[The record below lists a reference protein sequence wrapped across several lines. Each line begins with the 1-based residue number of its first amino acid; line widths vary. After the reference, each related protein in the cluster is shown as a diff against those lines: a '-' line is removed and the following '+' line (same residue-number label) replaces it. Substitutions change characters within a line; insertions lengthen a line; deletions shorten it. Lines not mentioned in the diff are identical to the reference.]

1 MRYIGIPACPY
12 CRKRVNL
19 IRTWSL
25 KRQGEYQCP
34 RCGGISNI
42 FLSPLVYV
50 LALLAVFG
58 GGAMYFFYKFVLDDI
73 SLKTALYVF
82 VPFAAFFLL
91 SLFMVYLEKPVI
103 KKVSKE
109 EYNKRRGKREGAQ
122 AYDRTGDYQPE
133 PNTGYLPRT
142 GGGSRNDSASRRPEA
157 AAPMNI
163 NQENFHKA
171 KQQTASM
178 NAVHES
184 RGAAVSSH
192 TGARPAPAKPAPA
205 APPVEAEPAPTV
217 REYTPAA
224 APQSRSTAARRS
236 QPETGAI
243 PNAYQRASAARGS
256 QPETGTIPNAY
267 QRAPAARGSQP
278 ETGTIPNAYQRAS
291 AARGSQP
298 EMGTI
303 PNAYQRASAARGSQ
317 PETGTIP
324 NAYQRASAARG
335 SQPETGSIPNAYQRA
350 SAARGSQPE
359 TGSIP
364 NAYQRASAARGS
376 QSETGAIPNAYQRPG
391 TRSIQ
396 GTAYQSGGSHGGSS
410 AGFQNPAENQ
420 RLAQRAYG
428 GQVPQA
434 YAAYQ
439 PKDAAGR
446 PRRSTRVTG
455 GMDHPT
461 VGGSIFEKYND
472 PSYGRHSLEK
482 PGEGGQR

>member
-109 EYNKRRGKREGAQ
+109 EYNKRRGKREGSQ

-192 TGARPAPAKPAPA
+192 TGAGPAPAKPAPA

-224 APQSRSTAARRS
+224 APQSRNTAARRS

-243 PNAYQRASAARGS
+243 PNAYQRA
-256 QPETGTIPNAY
+256 
-267 QRAPAARGSQP
+267 PAARGSQP
-278 ETGTIPNAYQRAS
+278 ETGS
-291 AARGSQP
+291 
-298 EMGTI
+298 I

-335 SQPETGSIPNAYQRA
+335 SQPETGTIPNAYQRA
-350 SAARGSQPE
+350 SATRGSQPE
-359 TGSIP
+359 TGS
-364 NAYQRASAARGS
+364 
-376 QSETGAIPNAYQRPG
+376 IPNAYQRPG

>member
-109 EYNKRRGKREGAQ
+109 EYNKRRGKREGSQ

-192 TGARPAPAKPAPA
+192 TGAGPAPAKPAPA

-243 PNAYQRASAARGS
+243 PNAYQRA
-256 QPETGTIPNAY
+256 
-267 QRAPAARGSQP
+267 PAARGSQP

-303 PNAYQRASAARGSQ
+303 PNAYQRASATRGSQ
-317 PETGTIP
+317 P
-324 NAYQRASAARG
+324 
-335 SQPETGSIPNAYQRA
+335 
-350 SAARGSQPE
+350 
-359 TGSIP
+359 
-364 NAYQRASAARGS
+364 
-376 QSETGAIPNAYQRPG
+376 ETGAIPNAYQRPG

>member
-109 EYNKRRGKREGAQ
+109 EYNKRRGKREGSQ

-192 TGARPAPAKPAPA
+192 TGAGPAPAKPAPA

-224 APQSRSTAARRS
+224 APQSRNTAARRS

-243 PNAYQRASAARGS
+243 PNAYQRA
-256 QPETGTIPNAY
+256 
-267 QRAPAARGSQP
+267 PAARGSQP
-278 ETGTIPNAYQRAS
+278 ETGSIPNAYQRAS

-303 PNAYQRASAARGSQ
+303 PNAYQRASATRGSQ
-317 PETGTIP
+317 SETGAIP
-324 NAYQRASAARG
+324 NAYQRASATRG
-335 SQPETGSIPNAYQRA
+335 SQPETGS
-350 SAARGSQPE
+350 
-359 TGSIP
+359 
-364 NAYQRASAARGS
+364 
-376 QSETGAIPNAYQRPG
+376 IPNAYQRPG

>member
-192 TGARPAPAKPAPA
+192 TGAGPAPAKPAPA

-243 PNAYQRASAARGS
+243 PNAYQRA
-256 QPETGTIPNAY
+256 P
-267 QRAPAARGSQP
+267 
-278 ETGTIPNAYQRAS
+278 
-291 AARGSQP
+291 
-298 EMGTI
+298 
-303 PNAYQRASAARGSQ
+303 
-317 PETGTIP
+317 
-324 NAYQRASAARG
+324 
-335 SQPETGSIPNAYQRA
+335 
-350 SAARGSQPE
+350 
-359 TGSIP
+359 
-364 NAYQRASAARGS
+364 AARGS

-396 GTAYQSGGSHGGSS
+396 GTAYQSGGPHGGSS

>member
-109 EYNKRRGKREGAQ
+109 EYNKRRGKREGSQ

-192 TGARPAPAKPAPA
+192 TGAGPAPAKPAPA

-243 PNAYQRASAARGS
+243 PNAYQRA
-256 QPETGTIPNAY
+256 
-267 QRAPAARGSQP
+267 PAARGSQP
-278 ETGTIPNAYQRAS
+278 ET
-291 AARGSQP
+291 
-298 EMGTI
+298 GTI

-324 NAYQRASAARG
+324 NAYQRASAIRG
-335 SQPETGSIPNAYQRA
+335 SQSETGAIPNAYQRA
-350 SAARGSQPE
+350 SATRGSQPE
-359 TGSIP
+359 TGS
-364 NAYQRASAARGS
+364 
-376 QSETGAIPNAYQRPG
+376 IPNAYQRPG

>member
-109 EYNKRRGKREGAQ
+109 EYNKRRGKREGSQ

-192 TGARPAPAKPAPA
+192 TGAGPAPAKPAPA

-224 APQSRSTAARRS
+224 APQSRNTAARRS

-243 PNAYQRASAARGS
+243 PNAYQRA
-256 QPETGTIPNAY
+256 
-267 QRAPAARGSQP
+267 PAARGSQP
-278 ETGTIPNAYQRAS
+278 ETGS
-291 AARGSQP
+291 
-298 EMGTI
+298 I

-324 NAYQRASAARG
+324 NAYQRASATRG
-335 SQPETGSIPNAYQRA
+335 SQPETGS
-350 SAARGSQPE
+350 
-359 TGSIP
+359 
-364 NAYQRASAARGS
+364 
-376 QSETGAIPNAYQRPG
+376 IPNAYQRPG

>member
-109 EYNKRRGKREGAQ
+109 EYNKRRGKREGSQ

-192 TGARPAPAKPAPA
+192 TGAGPAPAKPAPA

-224 APQSRSTAARRS
+224 APQSRNTAARRS

-243 PNAYQRASAARGS
+243 PNAYQRA
-256 QPETGTIPNAY
+256 
-267 QRAPAARGSQP
+267 PAARGSQP
-278 ETGTIPNAYQRAS
+278 ETGSIPNAYQRAS

-303 PNAYQRASAARGSQ
+303 PNAYQRASATRGSQ
-317 PETGTIP
+317 SETG
-324 NAYQRASAARG
+324 A
-335 SQPETGSIPNAYQRA
+335 
-350 SAARGSQPE
+350 
-359 TGSIP
+359 IP

>member
-109 EYNKRRGKREGAQ
+109 EYNKRRGKREGSQ

-192 TGARPAPAKPAPA
+192 TGAGPAPAKPAPA

-224 APQSRSTAARRS
+224 APQSRNTAARRS

-243 PNAYQRASAARGS
+243 PNAYQRA
-256 QPETGTIPNAY
+256 
-267 QRAPAARGSQP
+267 PAARGSQP
-278 ETGTIPNAYQRAS
+278 ETGS
-291 AARGSQP
+291 S
-298 EMGTI
+298 

-324 NAYQRASAARG
+324 NAYQRASATRG
-335 SQPETGSIPNAYQRA
+335 SQSETGAIPNAYQRA
-350 SAARGSQPE
+350 SATRGSQPE
-359 TGSIP
+359 TGS
-364 NAYQRASAARGS
+364 
-376 QSETGAIPNAYQRPG
+376 IPNAYQRPG

>member
-103 KKVSKE
+103 KKVSKD
-109 EYNKRRGKREGAQ
+109 EYNKRRNKREGAQ

-192 TGARPAPAKPAPA
+192 TGAGPAPAKPAPA

-243 PNAYQRASAARGS
+243 PNAYQRAPAARGS

-317 PETGTIP
+317 PEMGTIP
-324 NAYQRASAARG
+324 NAYQRASATRG
-335 SQPETGSIPNAYQRA
+335 SQPDRKS
-350 SAARGSQPE
+350 
-359 TGSIP
+359 
-364 NAYQRASAARGS
+364 
-376 QSETGAIPNAYQRPG
+376 
-391 TRSIQ
+391 
-396 GTAYQSGGSHGGSS
+396 
-410 AGFQNPAENQ
+410 
-420 RLAQRAYG
+420 
-428 GQVPQA
+428 V
-434 YAAYQ
+434 
-439 PKDAAGR
+439 
-446 PRRSTRVTG
+446 V
-455 GMDHPT
+455 
-461 VGGSIFEKYND
+461 
-472 PSYGRHSLEK
+472 
-482 PGEGGQR
+482 

>member
-103 KKVSKE
+103 KKGSKE
-109 EYNKRRGKREGAQ
+109 EYNKRRGKREGSQ

-192 TGARPAPAKPAPA
+192 TGAGPAPAKPAPA

-224 APQSRSTAARRS
+224 APQSRNTAARRS

-243 PNAYQRASAARGS
+243 PNAYQRA
-256 QPETGTIPNAY
+256 P
-267 QRAPAARGSQP
+267 
-278 ETGTIPNAYQRAS
+278 
-291 AARGSQP
+291 
-298 EMGTI
+298 
-303 PNAYQRASAARGSQ
+303 
-317 PETGTIP
+317 
-324 NAYQRASAARG
+324 AARG

-350 SAARGSQPE
+350 SATRGSQPE
-359 TGSIP
+359 TGS
-364 NAYQRASAARGS
+364 
-376 QSETGAIPNAYQRPG
+376 IPNAYQRPG

>member
-1 MRYIGIPACPY
+1 VANGVRHACENFKKKVVDRMRYIGIPACPY

-109 EYNKRRGKREGAQ
+109 EYNKRRGKREGSQ

-192 TGARPAPAKPAPA
+192 TGAGPAPAKPAPA

-243 PNAYQRASAARGS
+243 PNAYQRAPAARGS
-256 QPETGTIPNAY
+256 QPETGSIPNAY

-278 ETGTIPNAYQRAS
+278 ET
-291 AARGSQP
+291 
-298 EMGTI
+298 GTI

-335 SQPETGSIPNAYQRA
+335 SQP
-350 SAARGSQPE
+350 
-359 TGSIP
+359 
-364 NAYQRASAARGS
+364 
-376 QSETGAIPNAYQRPG
+376 ETGAIPNAYQRPG

>member
-109 EYNKRRGKREGAQ
+109 EYNKRRGKREGSQ

-192 TGARPAPAKPAPA
+192 TGAGPAPAKPAPA

-243 PNAYQRASAARGS
+243 PNAYQRAPAARGS
-256 QPETGTIPNAY
+256 QPETGSIPNAY

-298 EMGTI
+298 
-303 PNAYQRASAARGSQ
+303 
-317 PETGTIP
+317 
-324 NAYQRASAARG
+324 
-335 SQPETGSIPNAYQRA
+335 
-350 SAARGSQPE
+350 
-359 TGSIP
+359 
-364 NAYQRASAARGS
+364 
-376 QSETGAIPNAYQRPG
+376 ETGAIPNAYQRPG

>member
-103 KKVSKE
+103 KKVSKD
-109 EYNKRRGKREGAQ
+109 EYNKRRNKREGAQ

-192 TGARPAPAKPAPA
+192 TGAGPAPAKPAPA

-243 PNAYQRASAARGS
+243 PNAYQRAPAARGS

-278 ETGTIPNAYQRAS
+278 E
-291 AARGSQP
+291 
-298 EMGTI
+298 MGTI
-303 PNAYQRASAARGSQ
+303 PNAYQRASATRGSQ
-317 PETGTIP
+317 P
-324 NAYQRASAARG
+324 
-335 SQPETGSIPNAYQRA
+335 
-350 SAARGSQPE
+350 
-359 TGSIP
+359 
-364 NAYQRASAARGS
+364 
-376 QSETGAIPNAYQRPG
+376 ETGAIPNAYQRPG

>member
-103 KKVSKE
+103 KKVSKD
-109 EYNKRRGKREGAQ
+109 EYNKRRNKREGAQ

-192 TGARPAPAKPAPA
+192 TGAGPAPAKPAPA

-243 PNAYQRASAARGS
+243 PNAYQRAPAARGS

-291 AARGSQP
+291 ATRGSQP
-298 EMGTI
+298 
-303 PNAYQRASAARGSQ
+303 
-317 PETGTIP
+317 
-324 NAYQRASAARG
+324 
-335 SQPETGSIPNAYQRA
+335 
-350 SAARGSQPE
+350 
-359 TGSIP
+359 
-364 NAYQRASAARGS
+364 
-376 QSETGAIPNAYQRPG
+376 ETGAIPNAYQRPG

>member
-267 QRAPAARGSQP
+267 QRA
-278 ETGTIPNAYQRAS
+278 
-291 AARGSQP
+291 
-298 EMGTI
+298 
-303 PNAYQRASAARGSQ
+303 
-317 PETGTIP
+317 
-324 NAYQRASAARG
+324 SAARG

>member
-109 EYNKRRGKREGAQ
+109 EYNKRRGKREGSQ

-192 TGARPAPAKPAPA
+192 TGAGPAPAKPAPA

-224 APQSRSTAARRS
+224 APQSRNTAARRS

-243 PNAYQRASAARGS
+243 PNAYQRA
-256 QPETGTIPNAY
+256 P
-267 QRAPAARGSQP
+267 
-278 ETGTIPNAYQRAS
+278 
-291 AARGSQP
+291 
-298 EMGTI
+298 
-303 PNAYQRASAARGSQ
+303 
-317 PETGTIP
+317 
-324 NAYQRASAARG
+324 AARG

-350 SAARGSQPE
+350 SATRGSQPE
-359 TGSIP
+359 TGS
-364 NAYQRASAARGS
+364 
-376 QSETGAIPNAYQRPG
+376 IPNAYQRPG

>member
-192 TGARPAPAKPAPA
+192 TGAGPTPAKSAPA

-224 APQSRSTAARRS
+224 APQSRNTAARRSQPETGTIPNAYQRASATRGS

-243 PNAYQRASAARGS
+243 PNAYQRASA
-256 QPETGTIPNAY
+256 T
-267 QRAPAARGSQP
+267 
-278 ETGTIPNAYQRAS
+278 
-291 AARGSQP
+291 
-298 EMGTI
+298 
-303 PNAYQRASAARGSQ
+303 
-317 PETGTIP
+317 
-324 NAYQRASAARG
+324 
-335 SQPETGSIPNAYQRA
+335 
-350 SAARGSQPE
+350 
-359 TGSIP
+359 
-364 NAYQRASAARGS
+364 RGS

>member
-109 EYNKRRGKREGAQ
+109 EYNKRRGKREGSQ

-192 TGARPAPAKPAPA
+192 TGAGPAPAKPAPA

-224 APQSRSTAARRS
+224 APQSRNTAARRS

-243 PNAYQRASAARGS
+243 PNAYQRA
-256 QPETGTIPNAY
+256 
-267 QRAPAARGSQP
+267 PAARGSQP
-278 ETGTIPNAYQRAS
+278 ETGS
-291 AARGSQP
+291 
-298 EMGTI
+298 I

-335 SQPETGSIPNAYQRA
+335 SQSETGAIPNAYQRA
-350 SAARGSQPE
+350 SATRGSQPE
-359 TGSIP
+359 TGS
-364 NAYQRASAARGS
+364 
-376 QSETGAIPNAYQRPG
+376 IPNAYQRPG

>member
-103 KKVSKE
+103 KKVSKD
-109 EYNKRRGKREGAQ
+109 EYNKRRNKREGAQ

-192 TGARPAPAKPAPA
+192 TGAGPAPAKPAPA

-243 PNAYQRASAARGS
+243 PNAYQRAPAARGS

-303 PNAYQRASAARGSQ
+303 LNAYQRASAARGSQ
-317 PETGTIP
+317 PEMGTIP
-324 NAYQRASAARG
+324 NAYQRASATRG
-335 SQPETGSIPNAYQRA
+335 SQP
-350 SAARGSQPE
+350 
-359 TGSIP
+359 
-364 NAYQRASAARGS
+364 
-376 QSETGAIPNAYQRPG
+376 ETGAIPNAYQRPG

>member
-109 EYNKRRGKREGAQ
+109 EYNKRRGKREGSQ

-192 TGARPAPAKPAPA
+192 TGAGPAPAKPAPA

-224 APQSRSTAARRS
+224 APQSRNTAARRS

-243 PNAYQRASAARGS
+243 PNAYQRA
-256 QPETGTIPNAY
+256 
-267 QRAPAARGSQP
+267 PAARGSQS
-278 ETGTIPNAYQRAS
+278 ETGA
-291 AARGSQP
+291 
-298 EMGTI
+298 
-303 PNAYQRASAARGSQ
+303 
-317 PETGTIP
+317 
-324 NAYQRASAARG
+324 
-335 SQPETGSIPNAYQRA
+335 
-350 SAARGSQPE
+350 
-359 TGSIP
+359 IP

>member
-109 EYNKRRGKREGAQ
+109 EYNKRRGKREGSQ

-192 TGARPAPAKPAPA
+192 TGAGPAPAKPAPA

-224 APQSRSTAARRS
+224 APQSRNTAARRS

-243 PNAYQRASAARGS
+243 PNAYQRA
-256 QPETGTIPNAY
+256 P
-267 QRAPAARGSQP
+267 
-278 ETGTIPNAYQRAS
+278 
-291 AARGSQP
+291 
-298 EMGTI
+298 
-303 PNAYQRASAARGSQ
+303 
-317 PETGTIP
+317 
-324 NAYQRASAARG
+324 AARG

-359 TGSIP
+359 TGAIP
-364 NAYQRASAARGS
+364 NAYQRASATRGS
-376 QSETGAIPNAYQRPG
+376 QPETGSIPNAYQRPG